1 MTIEISLEEQNRG
14 PEAKLRDKLESFQR
28 DLLDSADRK
37 RRFQESAVYNRQTY
51 FFLFLEITGNNF
63 QQRAGLDIDSW
74 VSLYRSSVIIG
85 RQMRDTLD
93 FTCFTTNRSL
103 TLDFFLPEYNC
114 HNWFAQAH
122 SFRYDVMHTI
132 RTLKIQ
138 HFSGP
143 ESPSMES
150 KLLRWPGKYPGLCHC
165 LTGSHCRYHLNRSNF
180 QLLSIVTDSIT
191 WLDEVTINYFIDDLP
206 VEITY
211 EYTVDPNEPV
221 ISCYRQCYELTLKL
235 SRLVDRFNN
244 RTGPGRVPADDNPD
258 KQPYLNRTQCC
269 FSVKILC
276 GHVLKFDVASFADV
290 GSDAM
295 ATIYEAFVRK
305 SCTLCTMTKQWEINV
320 AL

>member
-1 MTIEISLEEQNRG
+1 M
-14 PEAKLRDKLESFQR
+14 
-28 DLLDSADRK
+28 
-37 RRFQESAVYNRQTY
+37 YNRQTY

-63 QQRAGLDIDSW
+63 QQRAGLDIDFMG
-74 VSLYRSSVIIG
+74 SLSTEARLFIG

-150 KLLRWPGKYPGLCHC
+150 KLLRWPGKYPRLCHC
-165 LTGSHCRYHLNRSNF
+165 LTGSHCSTIGTVPTF
-180 QLLSIVTDSIT
+180 SSLSIVTDSIT

-221 ISCYRQCYELTLKL
+221 ISCYRQCYELTLNSHDCRSFQHRTDL
-235 SRLVDRFNN
+235 VVCPLMTIPTSSRSK
-244 RTGPGRVPADDNPD
+244 PD
-258 KQPYLNRTQCC
+258 A
-269 FSVKILC
+269 
-276 GHVLKFDVASFADV
+276 VLF
-290 GSDAM
+290 
-295 ATIYEAFVRK
+295 
-305 SCTLCTMTKQWEINV
+305 
-320 AL
+320 